1 MSYKIVFKDEVKH
14 DINKF
19 DKSQKILILKQIQ
32 KIKSSPELGKL
43 LSNINGYNLVGC
55 RKMYVAS
62 KQIRV
67 IYRIIDE
74 KIIVEVVAV
83 GKREDMEVYK
93 KASQRL

>member
-32 KIKSSPELGKL
+32 KIKSSSELGKL

-55 RKMYVAS
+55 RKMYADGKKKRIV
-62 KQIRV
+62 
-67 IYRIIDE
+67 YRIIDD
-74 KIIVEVVAV
+74 KIEIMTIFNQNKPNE
-83 GKREDMEVYK
+83 
-93 KASQRL
+93 